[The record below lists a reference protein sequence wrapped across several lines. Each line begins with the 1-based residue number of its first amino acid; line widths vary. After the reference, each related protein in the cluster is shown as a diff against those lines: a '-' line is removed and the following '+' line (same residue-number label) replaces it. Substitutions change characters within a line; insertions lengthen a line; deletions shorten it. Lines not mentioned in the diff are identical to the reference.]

1 MASVEIVAPNGLM
14 PPRLKSAVGELTG
27 AHRREVYSVA
37 GEYMANVVRSYIRS
51 IVPQNH
57 RTAES
62 FTPAATPTGHLEKA
76 ARNTIYKATQNGATV
91 QITSPGITRAFHPL
105 NIRMKGKLLTIPARP
120 SPEAYGKRAR
130 EVGLTERLF
139 FAQTRSG
146 VKMLA
151 TSDDLAASVSRAL
164 RRRPARPQRPTR
176 PGRGGEPKRESNIR
190 PVFWLRE
197 SVTVPQKRNILPSD
211 ATLQREAVA
220 GVARGVRAVF
230 ATNGVPLK

>member
-37 GEYMANVVRSYIRS
+37 GEHMANVVRSYIRS

-76 ARNTIYKATQNGATV
+76 ARNTIYKATQNGASV

-120 SPEAYGKRAR
+120 SPEAYGRRAR
-130 EVGLTERLF
+130 EVG
-139 FAQTRSG
+139 G
-146 VKMLA
+146 ML
-151 TSDDLAASVSRAL
+151 
-164 RRRPARPQRPTR
+164 
-176 PGRGGEPKRESNIR
+176 
-190 PVFWLRE
+190 
-197 SVTVPQKRNILPSD
+197 
-211 ATLQREAVA
+211 
-220 GVARGVRAVF
+220 
-230 ATNGVPLK
+230 

>member
-37 GEYMANVVRSYIRS
+37 GEHMANVVRSYIRS

-57 RTAES
+57 RNALS
-62 FTPAATPTGHLEKA
+62 FTPAAQPTGHLEKA
-76 ARNTIYKATQNGATV
+76 ARNTIYKATSSGAVV
-91 QITSPGITRAFHPL
+91 QVTSPGITRAFRPL
-105 NIRMKGKLLTIPARP
+105 DIRMKGKLLTIPARP

-151 TSDDLAASVSRAL
+151 TSDDLSASISRAIHN
-164 RRRPARPQRPTR
+164 RPKRPQRPTR
-176 PGRGGEPKRESNIR
+176 PGRGGEPKRESHIR

-197 SVTVPQKRNILPSD
+197 SVTVPQKRDILPSD

-220 GVARGVRAVF
+220 GVARGVRGVF
-230 ATNGVPLK
+230 ATNGVTLK

>member
-1 MASVEIVAPNGLM
+1 MSNSVRLSCPAPL
-14 PPRLKSAVGELTG
+14 PPAFLKGYRELG
-27 AHRREVYSVA
+27 AENRRA
-37 GEYMANVVRSYIRS
+37 ANANLADDLETFVRKYILS
-51 IVPQNH
+51 IAPTH
-57 RTAES
+57 HKTALS

-76 ARNTIYKATQNGATV
+76 VNATHGKPTANGATV
-91 QITSPGITRAFHPL
+91 SVASPGITRAIHPL
-105 NIRMKGKLLTIPARP
+105 EIKSKGKLLTIPARP

-130 EVGLTERLF
+130 AVALTERLF

-164 RRRPARPQRPTR
+164 RRRPARPQRSTR

-197 SVTVPQKRNILPSD
+197 SVTVPKDTSILPTKAQVAD
-211 ATLQREAVA
+211 AATKSLKTFLHAA
-220 GVARGVRAVF
+220 F
-230 ATNGVPLK
+230 A

>member
-37 GEYMANVVRSYIRS
+37 GEHMANVVRSYIRS

-76 ARNTIYKATQNGATV
+76 ARNTIYKATQNGASV
-91 QITSPGITRAFHPL
+91 QITSPGITRAFRPL

-139 FAQTRSG
+139 FAQTKSG

-151 TSDDLAASVSRAL
+151 TSDDLAASISRAM
-164 RRRPARPQRPTR
+164 RRRPSSVERPKRPGIARPK
-176 PGRGGEPKRESNIR
+176 RGGESHIR
-190 PVFWLRE
+190 PVFWLKDQVHIKRDE
-197 SVTVPQKRNILPSD
+197 SILPSNKEITD
-211 ATLQREAVA
+211 LATNEVSI
-220 GVARGVRAVF
+220 GVRDFVL
-230 ATNGVPLK
+230 GRK